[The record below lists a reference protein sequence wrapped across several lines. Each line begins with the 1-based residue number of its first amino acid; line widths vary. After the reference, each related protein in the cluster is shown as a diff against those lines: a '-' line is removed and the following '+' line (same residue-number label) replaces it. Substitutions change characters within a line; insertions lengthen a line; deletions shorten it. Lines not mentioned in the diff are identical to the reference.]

1 MKKKK
6 GFTLI
11 ELLAVIVILAIIALI
26 TTVVVINIVET
37 VKIRKYKVEEKSL
50 EKAAEL
56 YYTNSQIFP
65 FQDEISLNTGLSKPI
80 LYNRL
85 SRGREKIR
93 KQNNIK
99 GGYKKWKSLKIF
111 MTF

>member
-1 MKKKK
+1 MNRK
-6 GFTLI
+6 GFTLV

-56 YYTNSQIFP
+56 YYTIVRYFY
-65 FQDEISLNTGLSKPI
+65 FRMKYL
-80 LYNRL
+80 
-85 SRGREKIR
+85 
-93 KQNNIK
+93 
-99 GGYKKWKSLKIF
+99 
-111 MTF
+111 